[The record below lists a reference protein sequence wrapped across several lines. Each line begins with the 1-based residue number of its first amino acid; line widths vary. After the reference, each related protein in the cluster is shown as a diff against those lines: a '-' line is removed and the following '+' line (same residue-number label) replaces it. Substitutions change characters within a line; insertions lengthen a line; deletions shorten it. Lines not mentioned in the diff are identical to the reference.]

1 MPKSAIEPVLQA
13 RSATMRKHSELIK
26 LLVSDNSTDAA
37 QAKTSG
43 LGGCSGASNNG
54 IATSSASSSTS
65 SLTTEQ
71 STNNVTRVSSTSQN
85 GSVSWDSDS
94 SMSPA
99 SLQSQAVSPL
109 SVSSESQSP
118 STPQVSPS
126 PPTSSG
132 SNNDST
138 LQIGWLTSQNHSM
151 QDLQGEPFDPS
162 ARYQPG
168 VDQSGVQ
175 RLLDS
180 DMDPII
186 SSPANLIMPSASPV
200 YSDIILSNASQQ
212 QCAMS
217 PGQFLDQASPL
228 GSSYGSVISGTSSL
242 SDMAVSDVSSPPTVF
257 SPEVGT
263 VPAGDDSIPL
273 SAFSIPFQNSQT
285 STLVPQAS
293 TLDDFNPQIPSNFNF
308 SITHQNFGTALSNSH
323 PSVNVED
330 TQSARYSRSSHNPL
344 LMESQRNM
352 TLCSSNSEI
361 QDILQQFF

>member
-1 MPKSAIEPVLQA
+1 MPKPAIEPVLQA
-13 RSATMRKHSELIK
+13 RSATMRKHSGLIK

-37 QAKTSG
+37 QAKAPG
-43 LGGCSGASNNG
+43 LGGCSSASNNG
-54 IATSSASSSTS
+54 IATFSASRSTLS
-65 SLTTEQ
+65 VTTEQ
-71 STNNVTRVSSTSQN
+71 STNNVTHVSSTSQN
-85 GSVSWDSDS
+85 GSVIWDSDS
-94 SMSPA
+94 SMSSM

-109 SVSSESQSP
+109 SVSSKSQSP
-118 STPQVSPS
+118 NTPQVSPS

-132 SNNDST
+132 SDNDGT

-162 ARYQPG
+162 VCYQPG

-180 DMDPII
+180 DLII
-186 SSPANLIMPSASPV
+186 PSPTNLLTPSASPV

-212 QCAMS
+212 QCAM
-217 PGQFLDQASPL
+217 GQFLNQASPL

-285 STLVPQAS
+285 STFVPQAS
-293 TLDDFNPQIPSNFNF
+293 TLDDFNPHIPSNFKF
-308 SITHQNFGTALSNSH
+308 SITHPNFGTASSNSH
-323 PSVNVED
+323 PSANVKD
-330 TQSARYSRSSHNPL
+330 TQSARYSRSSCEPL